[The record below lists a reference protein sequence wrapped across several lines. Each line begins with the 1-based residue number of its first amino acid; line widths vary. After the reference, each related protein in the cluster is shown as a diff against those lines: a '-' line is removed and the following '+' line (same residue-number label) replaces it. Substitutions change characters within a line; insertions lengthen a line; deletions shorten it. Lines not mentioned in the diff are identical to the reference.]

1 MDPLV
6 WRAADGSAGRSSG
19 LDLRVNVVARG
30 PAGTVDNVIE
40 TPASSPPPPA
50 PTEPVP
56 PSPPG
61 RGMSRGQANLIRA
74 FCLWTVW
81 VWGTRIWNI
90 WGDDT
95 RGAGFKAV
103 HTVLAVIS
111 VAFAV
116 AVWLVVR
123 RLRTRATAVPVD
135 GTSR

>member
-1 MDPLV
+1 MDLLA
-6 WRAADGSAGRSSG
+6 WRAADGSAGRSSK
-19 LDLRVNVVARG
+19 LDLRVNVVVRQRT
-30 PAGTVDNVIE
+30 GTVDGVIE
-40 TPASSPPPPA
+40 TPASS
-50 PTEPVP
+50 T
-56 PSPPG
+56 PSPGAAPPCPPG
-61 RGMSRGQANLIRA
+61 QGMTRGQANLIRA

-123 RLRTRATAVPVD
+123 RLRTRATARRVER
-135 GTSR
+135 G

>member
-1 MDPLV
+1 LCGALPTD
-6 WRAADGSAGRSSG
+6 SAGRSSK
-19 LDLRVNVVARG
+19 LDLRVNVVARSRG
-30 PAGTVDNVIE
+30 DTVDRVIE
-40 TPASSPPPPA
+40 TPASSTPPPA
-50 PTEPVP
+50 PRDPAP
-56 PSPPG
+56 PSPSG
-61 RGMSRGQANLIRA
+61 RGMTKGQANLIRA

-95 RGAGFKAV
+95 RSAGFKAV

-123 RLRTRATAVPVD
+123 RLRTRATALPVD
-135 GTSR
+135 GSSR